1 MPTQPCKAILF
12 DLDGTLLDT
21 AADLGF
27 ALNLMRL
34 TRSLP
39 ALSDELTRPLASH
52 GSHGLLSL
60 GFADTYP
67 TADEVTQAAYKDEFL
82 ALYAE
87 HVCVNTDWFEGMQET
102 LETLHALGIATGIVT
117 NKPSRFTNPIVAKFP
132 VLAQMQAVVSG
143 DTLPIAKPDPAPILL
158 AAEQLKVSPEH
169 CWYVGDAERDIIAGR
184 AAGMKTFLAE
194 WGYIGQND
202 APDTWKADVHLAK
215 PEHILS
221 YLS

>member
-1 MPTQPCKAILF
+1 MQPCKAILF

-34 TRSLP
+34 ARSLP

-67 TADEVTQAAYKDEFL
+67 SADEATQLSYKEEFL
-82 ALYAE
+82 AFYAE
-87 HVCVNTDWFEGMQET
+87 HVCVNTNWFEGMQET
-102 LETLHALGIATGIVT
+102 IEALHAKGIATGIVT
-117 NKPSRFTNPIVAKFP
+117 NKPSRFTMPIVAEFP
-132 VLAQMQAVVSG
+132 LLADMQAIVSG

-158 AAEQLKVSPEH
+158 AAEQLQVAPEH
-169 CWYVGDAERDIIAGR
+169 CWYVGDAERDIMAGR

-202 APDTWKADVHLAK
+202 RPSAWGADVHLSK
-215 PEHILS
+215 PEHILNH
-221 YLS
+221 LP